1 MDAKDVIALTKP
13 VLEVERLRAEFHLRT
28 ATVTAVDDVSF
39 TIGAGE
45 CLGLVGESGC
55 GKSTTG
61 LSIMRL
67 LPRAGHITAGSVML
81 GGRDLV
87 SLSPREMFDVRGREV
102 SMIFQD
108 PMTSLNPTMAIGTQ
122 VAQPVRIHLGASKK
136 AAAKRALE
144 VLHLVGFPNPRER
157 LDDFPHQ
164 LSGGLRQRVMIAI
177 ALAAQPKLLIADE
190 PTTALDV
197 TIQAQ
202 ILDLLDRLRQELAM
216 AVLLIT
222 HDMGV
227 IAGRTDRVMV
237 MYAGKG
243 VEDAPT
249 GELFASTRHPYAEA
263 LLQSIPGVNQASG
276 TRLYSIPGHPPDL
289 SEQLVGCRFAPRCRY
304 AAERCQLEE
313 PALEPENTSHPVA
326 CFYPVTDGAS
336 QLSRPTAVL
345 SGFVYEG
352 TDSPSRENLLMAA
365 PTLIEVDHLVKEYP
379 VRHGVFGRQS
389 DTVKAVSDVSFTIR
403 QGETFGLVG
412 ESGCGKSTL
421 GRLLA
426 ALEQPTAGSVRLG
439 GDDLLKLASREL
451 RQRRQELQFVFQDP
465 YAALNP
471 RMRTGT
477 IMREPLVVQG
487 IGNRREQWAAIAS
500 LLDEVGLSTKAV
512 GLYPHEFSGGQRQRV
527 GLARAL
533 TLSPRF
539 IVADEP
545 TSALDVSIQ
554 SQVLNLM
561 KALQERHDLTYLVI
575 SHDLAL
581 LRYMSDTIG
590 VMYLGK
596 LVELGPSRRIYEF
609 PAHPYSRGLI
619 DAIPVPDPAVER
631 GKGGPS
637 VRGELPSAVTPPS
650 GCRFRTRCPFA
661 AEVCAQ
667 EEPPLRVF
675 GPDHVAACHFPLQPL
690 TDDLPPGWVT
700 AADKADGHAAAA
712 K

>member
-1 MDAKDVIALTKP
+1 MIGVAKP
-13 VLEVERLRAEFHLRT
+13 VLEVECLKTEFHLRSG
-28 ATVTAVDDVSF
+28 TVTAVDGVSF
-39 TIGAGE
+39 AISEGE

-67 LPRAGHITAGSVML
+67 LPQVGHITGGRVVL

-87 SLSPREMFDVRGREV
+87 PLSMREMRRVRGQDV

-108 PMTSLNPTMAIGTQ
+108 PMTSLNPTTPIGTQ
-122 VAQPVRIHLGASKK
+122 VAEPLRIHMGASK
-136 AAAKRALE
+136 ASAAKRALD

-157 LDDFPHQ
+157 IDDFPHQ

-202 ILDLLDRLRQELAM
+202 ILDLLDRLREELAM

-227 IAGRTDRVMV
+227 IAGRTDRVIV

-243 VEDAPT
+243 VEAAPT
-249 GELFASTRHPYAEA
+249 GELFASTCHPYAEA
-263 LLQSIPGVNQASG
+263 LLQSIPQPSQAS
-276 TRLYSIPGHPPDL
+276 TARLYSIPGHPPDL
-289 SEQLVGCRFAPRCRY
+289 SEQPIGCRFAPRCRY
-304 AAERCQLEE
+304 AADRCRSEE
-313 PALEPENTSHPVA
+313 PALDPAGDGHPVA
-326 CFYPVTDGAS
+326 CFYPLSYVTARPDGVGDMPEHGA
-336 QLSRPTAVL
+336 
-345 SGFVYEG
+345 EG
-352 TDSPSRENLLMAA
+352 AIAPSRDEVLAAA
-365 PTLIEVDHLVKEYP
+365 PVLVEVDQLVKEYP
-379 VRHGVFGRQS
+379 VRHGLFRRQS
-389 DTVKAVSDVSFTIR
+389 GAVKAVSHVSFTIR
-403 QGETFGLVG
+403 KGETFGLVG

-421 GRLLA
+421 GRLVS
-426 ALEQPTAGSVRLG
+426 ALELPTAGSVRLDG
-439 GDDLLKLASREL
+439 AELLKLSGREL
-451 RQRRQELQFVFQDP
+451 RRRRRELQFVFQDP

-471 RMRTGT
+471 RMRVGT
-477 IMREPLVVQG
+477 ILREPLIVQG
-487 IGNRREQWAAIAS
+487 MGDRKAQWAAIAT
-500 LLDEVGLSTKAV
+500 LLEEVGLSAKAA

-533 TLSPRF
+533 TLNPRL

-554 SQVLNLM
+554 AQVLNLM
-561 KALQERHDLTYLVI
+561 KALQEHHGLTYLVI

-581 LRYMSDTIG
+581 LRYLSDTIG

-596 LVELGPSRRIYEF
+596 LVELGPAPRIYET
-609 PAHPYSRGLI
+609 PAHPYTRGLI

-631 GKGGPS
+631 AKRGTS
-637 VRGELPSAVTPPS
+637 IRGELPSAVTPPS
-650 GCRFRTRCPFA
+650 GCRFRTRCA
-661 AEVCAQ
+661 LATELCAQ
-667 EEPPLRVF
+667 QEPPLRVF
-675 GPDHVAACHFPLQPL
+675 GPGHVAACHYPLQQL
-690 TDDLPPGWVT
+690 TNDIPPVGVVIGDGASGR
-700 AADKADGHAAAA
+700 AAMAT
-712 K
+712 